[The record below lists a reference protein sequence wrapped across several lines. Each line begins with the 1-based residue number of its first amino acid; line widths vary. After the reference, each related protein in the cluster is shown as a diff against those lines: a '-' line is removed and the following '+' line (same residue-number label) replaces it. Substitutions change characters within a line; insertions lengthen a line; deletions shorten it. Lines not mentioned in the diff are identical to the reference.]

1 MFQPNQRRHFLNTS
15 GKLVTYFF
23 TASFGFGVVLILC
36 GSLGYMDSAQFLVN
50 TCTPFLLKGF
60 ITIGCFGSIAVL
72 VESCS

>member
-1 MFQPNQRRHFLNTS
+1 MLRSDQRRNFLKTS
-15 GKLVTYFF
+15 GQLIKYSF
-23 TASFGFGVVLILC
+23 TAAFGFGVVLILC